1 MTDDKKFIAALTAAA
16 FSKDMPKA
24 SELMRER
31 TQEHIDRMHPTKI
44 SALETLCLIAAV
56 MVLDRV
62 YQSSY
67 YADAVELAKE
77 IADSCDV
84 AAIRIDMPAEV
95 GDIND

>member
-16 FSKDMPKA
+16 FSKDTSKA

-31 TQEHIDRMHPTKI
+31 TREHIDRMHQTKI
-44 SALETLCLIAAV
+44 SALEAPCLIAAV
-56 MVLDRV
+56 MVLDKV

-67 YADAVELAKE
+67 DADAVKLAKE
-77 IADSCDV
+77 IADGYGV
-84 AAIRIDMPAEV
+84 VAIRFDTPAEV

>member
-16 FSKDMPKA
+16 FSKDMPQA

-44 SALETLCLIAAV
+44 SALETPCLIAAV

-67 YADAVELAKE
+67 DADAVKLAKE

-84 AAIRIDMPAEV
+84 AAIRIDTPAEV

>member
-31 TQEHIDRMHPTKI
+31 TQEHIGRMHPTKI
-44 SALETLCLIAAV
+44 SALGTPCLIAAV
-56 MVLDRV
+56 MILDRV

-67 YADAVELAKE
+67 GADAVELAKE

-84 AAIRIDMPAEV
+84 AAIRFDTMAEA
-95 GDIND
+95 GDIDD